1 MIKKVLYLAGN
12 WLIKIYTKIM
22 LNMSVVFHSRIPFG
36 PKIIVA
42 NHPTWSDPFVLFSI
56 IKHRVSIM
64 IVDIV
69 FKVPIFD
76 RYIKYIDHIPE
87 NPKKGIVAFKKAFT
101 KLKRGG

>member
-1 MIKKVLYLAGN
+1 
-12 WLIKIYTKIM
+12 
-22 LNMSVVFHSRIPFG
+22 
-36 PKIIVA
+36 
-42 NHPTWSDPFVLFSI
+42 
-56 IKHRVSIM
+56 M